1 LRLGLITRVINIARI
16 VCAAGSMKLP
26 SVRLSVRLS
35 HYSAAAR
42 RCGGFAAVGPA
53 ARRYRPTAAQPA
65 LSSKREQ
72 CHVLTLSADVGS

>member
-1 LRLGLITRVINIARI
+1 
-16 VCAAGSMKLP
+16 MKLP

-42 RCGGFAAVGPA
+42 RCNGFAAVGPA

-72 CHVLTLSADVGS
+72 CTYTRCQLTSEAEHRLIKDQVSVTVSVQGD